1 MNMVGPMKKFKTK
14 KEMWEKIAQDIKDNL
29 NQKYTN
35 VQVENRFKTLLK
47 RKKDAIQHNKRS
59 GNDGTDVPYEE
70 QLEKIAALD
79 GSIKLEILMSINKTK
94 ILKDQNK
101 NDGQPVCSKSVNV
114 MPKEKA
120 ERSLKKTV
128 QKEAKENKKK
138 SIQEILLEL
147 H

>member
-1 MNMVGPMKKFKTK
+1 MVGPMKKFKTK
-14 KEMWEKIAQDIKDNL
+14 KGMWEKIAQDIKDNL
-29 NQKYTN
+29 NWKYTS

-59 GNDGTDVPYEE
+59 GNDRTDVPYEE

-79 GSIKLEILMSINKTK
+79 DSIQPEILMSINKTR

-120 ERSLKKTV
+120 ECSLKK
-128 QKEAKENKKK
+128 KLLKKK
-138 SIQEILLEL
+138 QKKIKRSQFKKFYWSYIN
-147 H
+147 